1 MSKILVTGFDP
12 FGGEPVN
19 PAFEAVKLLPESIAG
34 VSVVKLEIPTVF
46 TRSAMVVEEAIER
59 EKPDY
64 VLCIGQAGGR
74 SAVTVEK
81 VAINLAEARIPDN
94 DGEQPFD
101 TPLREDGDTAYFAT
115 LPVKAMV
122 KRINA
127 SGIPALMSYTAG
139 TYVCNS
145 IMYNVLYLLDRRV
158 PRSQG
163 RLHPRAVRDRAGRG
177 QAERHAHHGNHDNGQ
192 GHRGRDRSRSERR
205 GGCHRHHGR
214 NPLIT
219 PTRRKTLTYQP
230 ADEPAHGFVGTLQT
244 DRITYREAGRR
255 DRTRSIRRWDPRR
268 PSGEETP
275 GRTGPR
281 PR

>member
-145 IMYNVLYLLDRRV
+145 IMYNVLYMCEKRYPGIRAGFIHV
-158 PRSQG
+158 PYACGQVIDKANTTPSMP
-163 RLHPRAVRDRAGRG
+163 LETIAKSLEYAIEAVAIDRA
-177 QAERHAHHGNHDNGQ
+177 D
-192 GHRGRDRSRSERR
+192 
-205 GGCHRHHGR
+205 GG
-214 NPLIT
+214 
-219 PTRRKTLTYQP
+219 
-230 ADEPAHGFVGTLQT
+230 ES
-244 DRITYREAGRR
+244 AG
-255 DRTRSIRRWDPRR
+255 
-268 PSGEETP
+268 ELH
-275 GRTGPR
+275 
-281 PR
+281 